1 MMRRLASKALAALL
15 LLALAAY
22 ALMLGALWWKQETL
36 IFHPV
41 PLAADHRFDLPPD
54 VHEVFIDVPGA
65 RLNALHLQ
73 RPGARGVVFFLHGN
87 AGNLERWF
95 VNLDFY
101 RALDMDL
108 FMPDYRGFGKST
120 GRIESEQQLLADVQA
135 AWARVAPAYAGRHV
149 VFLGRSLGSGLAA
162 GLVTTLPPAQ
172 RPQALLLVSPYRSM
186 VQMAAEQYPYV
197 PAALL
202 RYPLRTDLAL
212 QALAGTPLRIE
223 LLHGDRD
230 TLIPLAH
237 SEALASTLPG
247 VRLHRVPGA
256 GHGDLQRFDAYLG
269 ALRQAIAA
277 PPAGR

>member
-1 MMRRLASKALAALL
+1 MRRLAWKALAALL
-15 LLALAAY
+15 VVALAAY

-41 PLAADHRFDLPPD
+41 PLAADHRFDLPAD

-65 RLNALHLQ
+65 RLNALHLR

-101 RALDMDL
+101 RALGMDL
-108 FMPDYRGFGKST
+108 FMLDYRGYGKST

-135 AWARVAPAYAGRHV
+135 AWARVAPQYAGRHV
-149 VFLGRSLGSGLAA
+149 VFLGRSLGTGLAA
-162 GLVTTLPPAQ
+162 RLAAELPPAQ

-186 VQMAAEQYPYV
+186 VQMAAEQYPFV
-197 PAALL
+197 PAPLL
-202 RYPLRTDLAL
+202 RYPLRTDAAL
-212 QALAGTPLRIE
+212 QALAGTALPIDLV
-223 LLHGDRD
+223 HGDRD

-237 SEALASTLPG
+237 SEALARTLPG
-247 VRLHRVPGA
+247 VRLHRVAGA
-256 GHGDLQRFDAYLG
+256 GHGDLQRFEAYEA
-269 ALRQAIAA
+269 ALRDAMA
-277 PPAGR
+277 PPRGR

>member
-1 MMRRLASKALAALL
+1 MMRRLAWKALAALL
-15 LLALAAY
+15 VVALAAY

-41 PLAADHRFDLPPD
+41 PLAADHRFDLPAD

-65 RLNALHLQ
+65 RLNALHLR

-101 RALDMDL
+101 RALGMDL
-108 FMPDYRGFGKST
+108 FMLDYRGYGKST

-135 AWARVAPAYAGRHV
+135 AWARVAPQYAGRHV
-149 VFLGRSLGSGLAA
+149 VFLGRSLGTGLAA
-162 GLVTTLPPAQ
+162 RLAAELPPAQ

-186 VQMAAEQYPYV
+186 VQMAAEQYPFV
-197 PAALL
+197 PAPLL
-202 RYPLRTDLAL
+202 RYPLRTDAAL
-212 QALAGTPLRIE
+212 QALAGTALPIDLV
-223 LLHGDRD
+223 HGDRD

-237 SEALASTLPG
+237 SEALARTLPG
-247 VRLHRVPGA
+247 VRLHRVAGA
-256 GHGDLQRFDAYLG
+256 GHGDLQRFEAYEA
-269 ALRQAIAA
+269 ALRDAMA
-277 PPAGR
+277 PPRGR